1 MWTVHASREPVLYN
15 MTDLPYYSG
24 LTQTFLG
31 FSLVYHKYTKKNV
44 CLPLAT
50 STVLSIYRKHY
61 TKVTNWRAVL
71 SYFISRMPQ
80 PHPTKNESKM
90 TQSICATMICH
101 PCSRSN
107 ANFKPS
113 YRTHVTTDYY
123 MYMNI
128 YQLAEIIA
136 SNLCWYKWPSLKFVC
151 ITLHIYSRLL
161 VYLSNFSCS
170 FSLLA
175 I

>member
-31 FSLVYHKYTKKNV
+31 FSLVYHKHTEKNV

-50 STVLSIYRKHY
+50 STVLSIYHIHY

-90 TQSICATMICH
+90 TQSICATMICAVNQ
-101 PCSRSN
+101 SRTLN
-107 ANFKPS
+107 RQP
-113 YRTHVTTDYY
+113 YTRDHRLLHVHEHLSTSRDY
-123 MYMNI
+123 
-128 YQLAEIIA
+128 
-136 SNLCWYKWPSLKFVC
+136 SLKLVLIQMAKSEVC
-151 ITLHIYSRLL
+151 LHNVTYI
-161 VYLSNFSCS
+161 
-170 FSLLA
+170 
-175 I
+175 